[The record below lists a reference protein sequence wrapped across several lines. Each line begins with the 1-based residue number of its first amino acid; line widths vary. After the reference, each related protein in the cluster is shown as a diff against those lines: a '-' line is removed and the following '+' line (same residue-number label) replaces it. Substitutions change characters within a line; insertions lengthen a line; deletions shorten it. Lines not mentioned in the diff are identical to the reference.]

1 MKSAFAV
8 AAIGA
13 VSALEGTSQQQFE
26 FMQFIANHGKS
37 YQTAKEFGIRFA
49 RYVLADAYIVAN
61 NANPKS
67 THVASHN
74 PLSDSTEKE
83 FSKMLGTS
91 EKSESDH
98 HAEEHQMLEGEIL
111 TGTKNWT
118 GSCSTPVKDQGQ
130 CGSCWSFAG
139 TTVVETAHCIKT
151 NALLTLAPQQNV
163 DCNTGCYGCDG
174 GWAYKAFT
182 YFQTYGAELESA
194 YPYTGV
200 DGTCKYTSSQG
211 KLNTTGYKNVAAN
224 IAAMTSA
231 VNQGAVA
238 VAINA
243 SSYAFQTYSS
253 GVLTN
258 NCSTSCN
265 HAVTLVGY
273 NTDAATPY
281 WIVRNSWG
289 SSWGA
294 SGFIWMQQTEGA
306 GQCGINTQVNYPTM

>member
-1 MKSAFAV
+1 MGIIINYNPQMKSVFAV

-83 FSKMLGTS
+83 FTKMLGTS

-98 HAEEHQMLEGEIL
+98 SALEHEVLEGEIL

-139 TTVVETAHCIKT
+139 TTVVETTSCIKT
-151 NALLTLAPQQNV
+151 SSLKVLSTQQNV

-174 GWAYKAFT
+174 GWAYKAFN
-182 YFQTYGAELESA
+182 YFKTYGAEQVRLPLHWSRW
-194 YPYTGV
+194 YLQV
-200 DGTCKYTSSQG
+200 LCKQEHWH
-211 KLNTTGYKNVAAN
+211 
-224 IAAMTSA
+224 
-231 VNQGAVA
+231 Q
-238 VAINA
+238 
-243 SSYAFQTYSS
+243 
-253 GVLTN
+253 
-258 NCSTSCN
+258 N
-265 HAVTLVGY
+265 HRIQERRCQHHLH
-273 NTDAATPY
+273 DLCCQQWSPRCRHQRLQLRLPDLQERSL
-281 WIVRNSWG
+281 VRNVLHLLQPCRHSRRLQHRRLH
-289 SSWGA
+289 SLLDR
-294 SGFIWMQQTEGA
+294 
-306 GQCGINTQVNYPTM
+306 P